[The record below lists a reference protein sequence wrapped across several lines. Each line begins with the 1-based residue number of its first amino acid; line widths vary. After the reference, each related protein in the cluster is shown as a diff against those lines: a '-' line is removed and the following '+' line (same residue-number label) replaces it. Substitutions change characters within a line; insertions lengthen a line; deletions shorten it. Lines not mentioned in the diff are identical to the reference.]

1 MDRAEAAACA
11 DDRADDDR
19 AALTL
24 SRQEPV
30 LRHLIDDAVHREREE
45 VAEHD
50 LEDRP
55 QPRDRRAVGG
65 TGQRQLGDRRVED
78 ALRPVLLVQPRR
90 DREDAAGDRDV
101 LAEEDHALV
110 PFELLVEGLSD
121 RVPELDLAV
130 ALNGRAVPPGRRK
143 AARSRGQALLLGGL
157 RPQTR
162 DQGAEHGSLS
172 LADDDLLEH
181 PVEL

>member
-1 MDRAEAAACA
+1 MDRAEAAARA

-50 LEDRP
+50 LEDRS

-65 TGQRQLGDRRVED
+65 TGQRQLRDRRVED
-78 ALRPVLLVQPRR
+78 ACRPVLLVQPRR

-110 PFELLVEGLSD
+110 PLELLVEGLPD
-121 RVPELDLAV
+121 RVPELDVAV
-130 ALNGRAVPPGRRK
+130 ALHGSAGLRNVGRSLGHGDWP
-143 AARSRGQALLLGGL
+143 LLLGNLG
-157 RPQTR
+157 PHAR
-162 DQGAEHGSLS
+162 DQGAEHRGLS
-172 LADDDLLEH
+172 LPDDDLLEH
-181 PVEL
+181 SFEL

>member
-1 MDRAEAAACA
+1 MDRAEAAARA

-55 QPRDRRAVGG
+55 QPRDRSAVGG
-65 TGQRQLGDRRVED
+65 ARQRELRDRRVED
-78 ALRPVLLVQPRR
+78 ARRPVLLVQPRR

-110 PFELLVEGLSD
+110 AFELLVEGLPD
-121 RVPELDLAV
+121 RFPELDLAI
-130 ALNGRAVPPGRRK
+130 AFSGRAGCLRDVGRPLGHRD
-143 AARSRGQALLLGGL
+143 RMLLDGL

-162 DQGAEHGSLS
+162 DQGAEHGGLS